1 MLVLK
6 SETHSPSLV
15 VCGCVLKMAAIRE
28 DRVVRFKAMELVETP
43 SYAEHV
49 NALGM
54 ILSLL
59 GLLMKVSLDE
69 EQFYLNFIIH
79 S

>member
-1 MLVLK
+1 
-6 SETHSPSLV
+6 
-15 VCGCVLKMAAIRE
+15 MAVIRD
-28 DRVVRFKAMELVETP
+28 DRVTRFKAMELVETP

-59 GLLMKVSLDE
+59 GLLMKVNVLYARNISLVYPL
-69 EQFYLNFIIH
+69 FYI